1 MTDNFIKLAY
11 QLGYARA
18 IEKQAAPGILGRL
31 FEAAIKKPSKRVIK
45 AVFDPMLG
53 LSDAGTNAE
62 IRRRT
67 GKWIR
72 DEIRHLT
79 IPAAKGKP
87 AVTIDLSGREKIP
100 LYHRP
105 AAVLHHLLKSGP
117 NADLHRATATGGV
130 LGIGAL
136 LGLQKMNRKSKESQT
151 HKGIKILR

>member
-1 MTDNFIKLAY
+1 MDSNFIKLAY
-11 QLGYARA
+11 QIGYACA
-18 IEKQAAPGILGRL
+18 IEKQAAPGVLGRL
-31 FEAAIKKPSKRVIK
+31 FDAAVKKPSKRVIK
-45 AVFDPMLG
+45 TVFDPMLG

-87 AVTIDLSGREKIP
+87 AVTIDLSGQEKIP

-105 AAVLHHLLKSGP
+105 AAILHHLLKSGP
-117 NADLHRATATGGV
+117 NADLHRATAAGGA

-136 LGLQKMNRKSKESQT
+136 LGLQKLNKKTKDSEPRKGLK
-151 HKGIKILR
+151 KLW